1 MTPLLAQRQRPDRA
15 FERLYR
21 RHVGDVYRYALAVLR
36 NEADAEDVT
45 QTTFLNAYRA
55 MARGRQADRTGT
67 WLIGI
72 AHGVCRQRSRQAA
85 RAVEVAYDDLPEPLE
100 DDDAPTAADVRR
112 ALGRLPL
119 DERAAIV
126 MRELDGR
133 SYADIAEVLG
143 LSSSSVE
150 TLIFRA
156 RRALR
161 EQLEESL
168 TCRQAELAI
177 SLKLDGRLPRSGRS
191 PLRSHLR
198 ECGDCARFE
207 WRVGKQR
214 AALRALASAPLPPS
228 LMPAAGRLARAA
240 AALL

>member
-1 MTPLLAQRQRPDRA
+1 MTPLLAQRQRPDRG

-45 QTTFLNAYRA
+45 QTTFMNAYRA
-55 MARGRQADRTGT
+55 MAQGRQADRTGT

-72 AHGVCRQRSRQAA
+72 AHGVCRHRSRQIA
-85 RAVEVAYDDLPEPLE
+85 RPTEVPYDQLPDQGQDE
-100 DDDAPTAADVRR
+100 DAPTAADVRR
-112 ALGRLPL
+112 ALIRLPL

-133 SYADIAEVLG
+133 SYADIAEVLEVP
-143 LSSSSVE
+143 LSTVE

-156 RRALR
+156 RRGLR

-177 SLKLDGRLPRSGRS
+177 SQQLDGRLPRTRRS
-191 PLRSHLR
+191 PLRVHLG
-198 ECGDCARFE
+198 ECDECAGFE
-207 WRVGKQR
+207 WRVRRQR
-214 AALRALASAPLPPS
+214 TALRALASAPLPPS
-228 LMPAAGRLARAA
+228 LVPAAGRLARVA